1 MTVSGLI
8 ALLMDCLSAIVVNY
22 CILYALSTFT
32 LLICLMTGAVVH
44 WRNLISASSCF
55 SLSSFT
61 WSSKSSVICPTLIYN
76 FQSFQLL
83 FLSRASF
90 FVNSR
95 FTIYRQEIGLASYI
109 VSDVHGCTPISI
121 QAYGFLWSIA
131 GRIDQQEVDSQ
142 IMMFACGTWGTSSLH

>member
-44 WRNLISASSCF
+44 RRNLISASSCF
-55 SLSSFT
+55 SPSSFT

-76 FQSFQLL
+76 FQSFQLH

-90 FVNSR
+90 FVNS
-95 FTIYRQEIGLASYI
+95 LASYI